1 MGKLKLQL
9 PKLRSSLPLMAN
21 LRERKIARAKASI
34 QECVL
39 RLFAKQGYVK
49 TTVEQIADVAEVSP
63 STFFRYFQTKEA
75 VVLYDSLDPIIVEAF
90 RRQPPEFSIIQ
101 ALRNAMKETFGS
113 LSTEK
118 HTLEMQRFE
127 LLRTIPELRVTM
139 YEEMARNI
147 DLFAE
152 IIGERTQKDP
162 DSLEVRNLAGA
173 IIGVGMA
180 ALIQAYKRP
189 KEIDSVDTFDAALAR
204 LESGLFF

>member
-1 MGKLKLQL
+1 
-9 PKLRSSLPLMAN
+9 MAN

-34 QECVL
+34 QECAL